1 MTQDPLSDEEL
12 IAYFE
17 DGLPPA
23 ERAALE
29 ARLAQDPRA
38 QALLEDW
45 TRQNEDIRAL
55 YGETDAEPVP
65 ARLRE
70 ALRPPPA
77 PRAPLLRQALAAMA
91 LLALGLVGG
100 WAGHAR
106 LGPGTPAPALADAAL
121 TAHRTYVVEV
131 VHPVEVPASQRDH
144 MDSWMSKRI
153 GAPVSPPDLSA
164 SGFALM
170 GGRILPAGDRV
181 AGLYMYENAQ
191 GLRITL
197 FVAQQEAGDSAFR
210 FGGDRQ
216 TESLHWAEGG
226 LGFVLTGALP
236 RDALRQMATSAYEQL
251 L

>member
-17 DGLPPA
+17 DALPPA

-45 TRQNEDIRAL
+45 ARQNEDIRAL
-55 YGETDAEPVP
+55 YGETDTEPVP

-70 ALRPPPA
+70 ALRPSPA

-91 LLALGLVGG
+91 LLVLGLVGG

-106 LGPGTPAPALADAAL
+106 LGTPAPVPALAEAAL
-121 TAHRTYVVEV
+121 TAHNTYVVEV

-170 GGRILPAGDRV
+170 GGRVLPAGDRV

-197 FVAQQEAGDSAFR
+197 YVAQQEAGDSAFR

-216 TESLHWAEGG
+216 TESLHWGEGG

>member
-17 DGLPPA
+17 DALPPA
-23 ERAALE
+23 ERATME
-29 ARLAQDPRA
+29 ERLAQDPRA

-45 TRQNEDIRAL
+45 ARQNEDIRAL
-55 YGETDAEPVP
+55 YGEADAGPVP
-65 ARLRE
+65 ARLRD
-70 ALRPPPA
+70 ALRPHPA
-77 PRAPLLRQALAAMA
+77 PRALLLRQVLAASA
-91 LLALGLVGG
+91 LLALGLAGG

-106 LGPGTPAPALADAAL
+106 LGAPAPAPALADAAL

-170 GGRILPAGDRV
+170 GGRVLPAGERA

-197 FVAQQEAGDSAFR
+197 YVAQQEAGDSAFR

-216 TESLHWAEGG
+216 TESLHWGEGG
-226 LGFVLTGALP
+226 LGYVLTGALP

>member
-17 DGLPPA
+17 DALPPA

-38 QALLEDW
+38 QALLLDW
-45 TRQNEDIRAL
+45 ARQNEDIRAL
-55 YGETDAEPVP
+55 YGDMQEDVVP
-65 ARLRE
+65 ARLRD
-70 ALRPPPA
+70 ALCA
-77 PRAPLLRQALAAMA
+77 PRAPLLRQALAASAVLM
-91 LLALGLVGG
+91 LGLVVG

-106 LGPGTPAPALADAAL
+106 LGDPSPAPALADAAL
-121 TAHRTYVVEV
+121 TAHRTFVVEV

-144 MDSWMSKRI
+144 MNSWMSKRI

-170 GGRILPAGDRV
+170 GGRILPAGKWV
-181 AGLYMYENAQ
+181 AGLYMYENSEGQ
-191 GLRITL
+191 RITL
-197 FVAQQEAGDSAFR
+197 YVAPQEEGNSTLR
-210 FGGDRQ
+210 FAGDRQ
-216 TESLHWAEGG
+216 TESLHWAKGG
-226 LGFVLTGALP
+226 LGFVLTGALA
-236 RDALRQMATSAYEQL
+236 REDLRQMATSAYEQL